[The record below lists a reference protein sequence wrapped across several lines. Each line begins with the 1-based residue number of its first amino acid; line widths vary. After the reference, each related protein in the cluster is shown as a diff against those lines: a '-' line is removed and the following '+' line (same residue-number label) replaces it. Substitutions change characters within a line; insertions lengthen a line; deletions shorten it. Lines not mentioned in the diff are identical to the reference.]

1 MPQSVYVIAGAEGG
15 GKKKRRRRKAR
26 ELASASCALGDSRRV
41 NAGKGYTQELACT
54 GKGPTG
60 WSFVKGTRR
69 RAR

>member
-1 MPQSVYVIAGAEGG
+1 MASVYVIEGPG
-15 GKKKRRRRKAR
+15 GKKRKRRRAR
-26 ELASASCALGDSRRV
+26 ATSSGASCRLGDHRRV

-69 RAR
+69 RGR